1 MLLSFTLSYI
11 IIWVFI
17 FIIISFTNILSINIP
32 MQMKGSSRF
41 GHHFQK
47 LYRSYNSTGL
57 SILLKQKQQWTK
69 KCLCHQRTMFSLF
82 NALVLEG
89 TGTHLQSTSIPILS
103 PLHSLTA
110 LSEHLQPHIS
120 LLQVCENKMVFIT
133 SRVISNLHYYRF
145 VGHFGAFCGLKLRT
159 LRAKMENFEG

>member
-32 MQMKGSSRF
+32 MQMKGSFRF

-69 KCLCHQRTMFSLF
+69 KCLCHQRTMCSLF
-82 NALVLEG
+82 NAPVLG
-89 TGTHLQSTSIPILS
+89 RTVTHLQSTSIPLLA
-103 PLHSLTA
+103 PMHSLTT
-110 LSEHLQPHIS
+110 LSEHLQPQIS
-120 LLQVCENKMVFIT
+120 LLQVCENKIEFIT
-133 SRVISNLHYYRF
+133 SRVISNIHYYRF
-145 VGHFGAFCGLKLRT
+145 VGHFGAFCGLKWRT
-159 LRAKMENFEG
+159 LRAQMENFEG